1 MTKYICVLD
10 FEATCDDDMK
20 ASKMDHEIIEFP
32 SVLLKYENK
41 KIERIAEIQM
51 FCKPKNTPTLTKFCT
66 DLTGI
71 VQEQVDQGITFPEA
85 FYNHLTWLRSNIT
98 NFEHEFSDGNVFILT
113 CGRWDLETMLPKEYK
128 NWNFVKTDIHNV
140 YRSFV
145 NCKEE
150 FKRHY
155 KYENV
160 YSMTHM
166 LEELKLELEGKH
178 HSGIDDCRNIARI
191 VERMI
196 NDGYDPITAN
206 VIVAQISKKY
216 KN

>member
-1 MTKYICVLD
+1 MIKYICVLD

-32 SVLLKYENK
+32 SVLLKCENNK
-41 KIERIAEIQM
+41 VERIAEIQM

-71 VQEQVDQGITFPEA
+71 VQEQVDKGITFPEA
-85 FYNHLTWLRSNIT
+85 FYNHLTWLRSNIVK
-98 NFEHEFSDGNVFILT
+98 FEYEFSNGNVFILT

-128 NWNFVKTDIHNV
+128 NWNFIKTDIHNI

-150 FKRHY
+150 FKHY
-155 KYENV
+155 YNYENV
-160 YSMTHM
+160 YGMAYM
-166 LEELKLELEGKH
+166 LEELKMELEGKH
-178 HSGIDDCRNIARI
+178 HSGIDDCRNIARV

-196 NDGYDPITAN
+196 SDGYDPSTAN
-206 VIVAQISKKY
+206 VFLAQISKKY
-216 KN
+216 K